1 MYLGIDVGTSEVKA
15 LLLDDHHHAIA
26 TAGAKL
32 EVSRPRL
39 GHSEQDPASW
49 WTASCEALHTLRQ
62 AHPAEYAS
70 VKAIGLS
77 GQMHGAVLLDSA
89 NRVLRPA
96 ILWNDTRS
104 ALECEEMMAELP
116 SASARAGSLIMPGFT
131 APKLR
136 WVAQHEPA
144 VFAQVAKVLLPKDYV
159 RLMLTGEHI
168 TDLSDASGT
177 AWLDVAKRA
186 WSPEL
191 LSLTGMT
198 EAQMPRV
205 VEGSAPGGQLSA
217 DAASTLGLQP
227 GIVVAGGAGD
237 NASSAVGMGAVKAG
251 EGFLSLGT
259 SGVLFVVTP
268 GFAPNAASA
277 THAFCHAVPGTWHQM
292 SVMLSA
298 ASCLQWAKV
307 ALGAASEAELESKAS
322 ALDFA
327 ARAAAPIFLPYLSG
341 ERTPHNDAVL
351 RGSFHGLSH
360 SADQAAMAY
369 SVIEGVTFGLTDG
382 LNALKKA
389 GSEVA
394 PTPGSAR
401 PPEGVQPSLG
411 RPGGSLIKRLSL
423 VGGGARSAMWA
434 QQLASSLNVEIVL
447 HAESAAGG
455 ALGAARL
462 GWLATGAPV
471 ADVCTQ
477 PAITKR
483 YQPDAAEQAFLA
495 PRYAKFQAIYPA
507 LKALQ

>member
-1 MYLGIDVGTSEVKA
+1 MFLGIDIGTSEVKA
-15 LLLDDHHHAIA
+15 LLLDEQHHVIG
-26 TAGAKL
+26 TAGSTL
-32 EVSRPRL
+32 EVSRPHP

-49 WTASCEALHTLRQ
+49 WTATGIALKSLQ
-62 AHPAEYAS
+62 QQSPAEYAA

-77 GQMHGAVLLDSA
+77 GQMHGAVLLDAA

-104 ALECEEMMAELP
+104 AMECEDMMAALP
-116 SASARAGSLIMPGFT
+116 AAVQLAGSLIMPGFT

-136 WVAQHEPA
+136 WVAKHEPA
-144 VFAQVAKVLLPKDYV
+144 IFAQVAKVLLPKDYV

-168 TDLSDASGT
+168 TDMSDASGT

-191 LSLTGMT
+191 LALTCMT
-198 EAQMPRV
+198 EKQMPRV
-205 VEGSAPGGQLSA
+205 VEGSAPGGSLSTS
-217 DAASTLGLQP
+217 AASALALHS

-237 NASSAVGMGAVKAG
+237 NASSAIGMGAVNAG

-268 GFAPNAASA
+268 QFAPNAASA
-277 THAFCHAVPGTWHQM
+277 THAFCHAVPGRWHQM

-298 ASCLQWAKV
+298 ASCLQWAKQ
-307 ALGAASEAELESKAS
+307 ALGAASEAELEAKAAS
-322 ALDFA
+322 MDLVT
-327 ARAAAPIFLPYLSG
+327 RAAAPLFLPYLSG

-351 RGSFHGLSH
+351 RGSFHGISH
-360 SADQAAMAY
+360 SADQAALAY
-369 SVIEGVTFGLTDG
+369 AVIEGVTFGLTDG

-389 GSEVA
+389 GSHV
-394 PTPGSAR
+394 S
-401 PPEGVQPSLG
+401 
-411 RPGGSLIKRLSL
+411 RLSL

-434 QQLASSLNVEIVL
+434 QQLASSLDVEIVL

-462 GWLATGAPV
+462 GWLATGASMET
-471 ADVCTQ
+471 VCTQ
-477 PAITKR
+477 PAITQSYR
-483 YQPDAAEQAFLA
+483 PHAAEQAVLS
-495 PRYAKFQAIYPA
+495 PRYAKFQALYPV
-507 LKALQ
+507 LKTLQ